1 MFGEIFFEKGMFFST
16 FVHRKRINMK
26 DMKYN
31 FDEVIDRSGTSA
43 IKLEGMKEIWGRTD
57 LIPLW
62 VADMDFATASF
73 VTEAIKQRCEN
84 PVLGYTAKPDSYYQ
98 AIIHWN
104 KNRYGLEVEK
114 EMINFVPGIV
124 PGIGMALNAF
134 TEKGDKVMIQPPVY
148 GPFHWLNER
157 NGRTLV
163 TNPLKWEDGMYRM
176 DMEAFREQVK
186 GCKVFILCN
195 PHNPGGVVWKE
206 EELQEVAEICYEEGV
221 LVFSDEIHADLTL
234 PPYKHRPF
242 AAISEKARMNC
253 VTFMSPSKAFNMPG
267 LTASH
272 ALVFNP
278 ELREKFHRFL
288 ESCEFNLG
296 HVFAF
301 LAVEAA
307 YSHGTEWLDQCL
319 SYIQGNIDYVDEF
332 TQKHTPKIKVI
343 RPQASYLV
351 WLDCREM
358 GLSQKALND
367 FFVDKAHL
375 ALNDGVSFGAEG
387 AGFMRLNIA
396 SPRSVLEKA
405 MKQLADAY
413 VATI

>member
-1 MFGEIFFEKGMFFST
+1 
-16 FVHRKRINMK
+16 
-26 DMKYN
+26 MKYN

-43 IKLEGMKEIWGRTD
+43 IKLDGLQEIWGRTD

-62 VADMDFATASF
+62 VADMDFATAPF
-73 VTEAIKQRCEN
+73 VTEAIRNRCEN
-84 PVLGYTAKPDSYYQ
+84 PILGYTSKPDSYYH
-98 AIIHWN
+98 AIMKWN
-104 KNRYGLEVEK
+104 KERYGLEVEK

-124 PGIGMALNAF
+124 PGLGMALNAF

-148 GPFHWLNER
+148 GPFEWLNTR
-157 NGRTLV
+157 NDRILV
-163 TNPLKWEDGMYRM
+163 TNPLKLVDGMYRM

-195 PHNPGGVVWKE
+195 PHNPGGVVWTE
-206 EELQEVAEICYEEGV
+206 EELNEVAEICHEEGV

-234 PPYKHRPF
+234 PPHKHRPF
-242 AAISEKARMNC
+242 ASISEKARMNC

-272 ALVFNP
+272 ALIFNSKLRRKFRKYLDAC
-278 ELREKFHRFL
+278 ELD
-288 ESCEFNLG
+288 LG

-301 LAVEAA
+301 LAVESA

-319 SYIQGNIDYVDEF
+319 AYIQGNIDYVDAFIQE
-332 TQKHTPKIKVI
+332 HAPKIKVM

-358 GLSQKALND
+358 GLSQEALND

-375 ALNDGVSFGAEG
+375 ALNDGSFFGKEG
-387 AGFMRLNIA
+387 QGFMRLNVA
-396 SPRSVLEKA
+396 SPRIVLEQA
-405 MKQLADAY
+405 MKQLAEAY
-413 VATI
+413 KVIHRGVF

>member
-1 MFGEIFFEKGMFFST
+1 
-16 FVHRKRINMK
+16 
-26 DMKYN
+26 MKYT
-31 FDEVIDRSGTSA
+31 FDEIIDRSGTSA
-43 IKLEGMKEIWGRTD
+43 IKQEGVKEIWGRSD

-62 VADMDFATASF
+62 VADMDFATAPF
-73 VTEAIKQRCEN
+73 VTEAIRQRLEN

-98 AIIHWN
+98 AIINWN

-114 EMINFVPGIV
+114 EMIHIVPGIV
-124 PGIGMALNAF
+124 PGLGMALNTF

-148 GPFHWLNER
+148 GPFHWLNTR
-157 NGRTLV
+157 GDRTLV
-163 TNPLKWEDGMYRM
+163 TNPLKLVNGAYRM
-176 DMEAFREQVK
+176 DMDAFREQIK

-195 PHNPGGVVWKE
+195 PHNPGGIVWTE
-206 EELQEVAEICYEEGV
+206 EELNQVAEICYEEGV

-242 AAISEKARMNC
+242 AMVSEKARMNS

-278 ELREKFHRFL
+278 ELRAKFHAFL
-288 ESCEFNLG
+288 EACELNMG

-319 SYIQGNIDYVDEF
+319 TYVQGNIDYVDAFLQE
-332 TQKHTPKIKVI
+332 HAPKIKAI
-343 RPQASYLV
+343 RPQASFLV

-375 ALNDGVSFGAEG
+375 ALNDGTTFGKEG
-387 AGFMRLNIA
+387 EGFMRLNVA
-396 SPRSVLEKA
+396 SPRSVLEQA
-405 MKQLADAY
+405 MKQLAEAY
-413 VATI
+413 QKI